1 MDTAQLPSIPGLL
14 GITTEAQADG
24 GLKIIFELDDQKFE
38 NFFDAL
44 GILPG
49 DEEGLRDVI
58 IAGLAWATK
67 ERNQDER

>member
-14 GITTEAQADG
+14 GITTENQPDG

-44 GILPG
+44 GVLPG

-58 IAGLAWATK
+58 IAGLEWATK

>member
-24 GLKIIFELDDQKFE
+24 GLKIIFELDDQKFS

-49 DEEGLRDVI
+49 DEESLRDVI